1 MIKKEDVINA
11 MKNCKDPE
19 LGLDIITLGLVYN
32 IEINNNNIK
41 IDMTLTSPM
50 CPFGSQIIDDV
61 KFNINEIEGVENV
74 EVNLVFDPPW
84 EPSDDLKI
92 MMGVE

>member
-1 MIKKEDVINA
+1 